1 MASVEYGFEV
11 EAAHKGCSAVIR
23 NKNCSNGSFVTKK
36 YVECE
41 TLYDNFQRGL
51 KLNPNG
57 PCMGYRPLDAEGKA
71 LPFKFFTFTEI
82 WQRIQNFASGL
93 LYLDLVPKLCILG
106 IYAHNCVEWG
116 LSEQTCNSYSFTLC
130 PIYDTLTQD
139 SVDFIFKQT
148 QMKTCICGSNE
159 TFKVLSNI
167 EKYESLKAIVQIG
180 DVSKKDYDIARDCG
194 VIIYTFKEIEEVGAN
209 HPHAP
214 IVPTPEDIHTI
225 CYTSGTT
232 GMPKGALISHKAF
245 CSNMYACLMQGIEGC
260 TQDSYLSYLPMAHVL
275 ERLVQNLVLNCGG
288 KVGYYQGSTKTLVD
302 DLKAFRPTVFVSV
315 PRLLTRIYDTV
326 LKQVEK
332 SSYISQYLFH
342 AALSAKTEGLK
353 QGYYYN
359 RLWDTLVFN
368 NIKTSIGLDKC
379 WLILSGS
386 APLPPECMTFLRC
399 LISDSVCEGYG
410 ATEICGCSLLQARND
425 FTIGNVGGP
434 TTACEIKLVDVPEM
448 GYLTTDREHNGQLCI
463 ARGEVLFRGPLLFSG
478 YYKNPEE
485 TKAAIDEEGWYH
497 TGDVAVLLPNY
508 AIKIVDRKKNFFK
521 LSQGEYVAAEKLELI
536 YSQCKYISQVLIY
549 GDSSRNYLIAIVVPD
564 KHSVMDWY
572 KQTTGNESDFKT
584 ICQSKEL
591 KDLIQN
597 DFNRIQK
604 ENQLRGIE
612 KVKNLVIDS
621 EPWSVENDLLTPT
634 FKLKRNAVQKKY
646 FDKIQEAYKA

>member
-1 MASVEYGFEV
+1 MDSPNYGFETV
-11 EAAHKGCSAVIR
+11 PAHKGCSGIVR
-23 NKNCSNGSFVTKK
+23 NKKCSRGSFITKK
-36 YVECE
+36 YVDCE
-41 TLYDNFQRGL
+41 TLYDNFQHGL
-51 KLNPNG
+51 RINPDA
-57 PCMGYRPLDAEGKA
+57 PCMGYRPLDTDGNA
-71 LPFKFFTFTEI
+71 LPYKFYSYSEVWHKI
-82 WQRIQNFASGL
+82 ESFASGL
-93 LYLDLVPKLCILG
+93 LYLDLVPKIDKYCILG
-106 IYAHNCVEWG
+106 IYAKNCVEWG
-116 LSEQTCNSYSFTLC
+116 ITEQTCNSYSFTLC

-139 SVDFIFKQT
+139 CVDFIFNQT

-159 TFKVLSNI
+159 TFKILSNI
-167 EKYESLKAIVQIG
+167 EKYNYLKAIIQIG

-209 HPHAP
+209 HLYAP

-232 GMPKGALISHKAF
+232 GMPKGALLSHKAF
-245 CSNMYACLMQGIEGC
+245 CSNIYACLMHGLEGC
-260 TQDSYLSYLPMAHVL
+260 PDDAYLSYLPMAHVL
-275 ERLVQNLVLNCGG
+275 ERLVQNLALNCGA

-302 DLKAFRPTVFVSV
+302 DLKAFRPTVFVILS
-315 PRLLTRIYDTV
+315 
-326 LKQVEK
+326 QVNK
-332 SSYISQYLFH
+332 SSYISQYLFNT
-342 AALSAKTEGLK
+342 ALQAKREGLK
-353 QGYYYN
+353 QGCYTHK
-359 RLWDTLVFN
+359 LWDTLVFN
-368 NIKTSIGLDKC
+368 KIKTSIGLDRC
-379 WLILSGS
+379 WAILSGS

-399 LISDSVCEGYG
+399 LISNSVLEGYG
-410 ATEICGCSLLQARND
+410 ATEVTGCSTLQFRYD
-425 FTIGNVGGP
+425 FSIGNVGGP
-434 TTACEIKLVDVPEM
+434 TTACEVKIIDVPEM
-448 GYLTTDREHNGQLCI
+448 GYLTTDREHNGQVCV
-463 ARGEVLFRGPLLFSG
+463 ARGELLFRGPLLFSG

-485 TKAAIDEEGWYH
+485 THNAIDEEGWYH

-612 KVKNLVIDS
+612 KVKNIVIDS
-621 EPWSVENDLLTPT
+621 EPWTVENELLTPT
-634 FKLKRNAVQKKY
+634 FKLKRHSVQKKY
-646 FDKIQEAYKA
+646 FDKIQEAYKT